1 LNRFFESQKL
11 RRALEYEN
19 LKRPRGDVLLV
30 VLPTAVVA
38 AAAAAAAAVLID
50 VACCIACVRPD
61 D

>member
-30 VLPTAVVA
+30 VLPTAVA
-38 AAAAAAAAVLID
+38 AAAVAVLID